1 LGPAPHAMPPLRP
14 RSRWPVEPAPP
25 PPPQMPAQMPKWGLY
40 ALRLAAVTAFAA
52 ATAFAAL
59 VPFVLAHLGL
69 AQGIDDE
76 MTSVGF
82 DAERVQ
88 LIVFA
93 LLVLAGGVGAGI
105 VLRWRSPV
113 WLGGVLYYT
122 FGYLLPYISQA
133 QHPTQAPDGTPRVL
147 VRGAFAITLA
157 TLLAVGVVFSGAGAV
172 LGEACGRV
180 FAIPLITLGRFVV
193 ARTGR
198 HGSPRAAPREVWTT
212 IAALGLSAIIV
223 IALLL
228 VASNLDTILNYGT
241 VATIYQ
247 PVQVAALQG
256 TIAQGTYPS
265 PALGG
270 RWRPYMIYLPPSY
283 SAFPQRRYPVVYMLH
298 GNPGSMTD
306 WFAGAHLD
314 TIANDLITA
323 GKIRE
328 TIFVAPDG
336 NGPDYRVSEWANSFD
351 NRQRLEDSIVYDL
364 VHEVDTHYRTLA
376 DSADR
381 AIAGN
386 SDGGFAAANIA
397 LHHPDVFDTVLS
409 LGGYF
414 VADNG
419 PVFGVGPASTAYRRT
434 NSPAMYVTTPS
445 GLQAARALTFFI
457 GVGTQDRPYFP
468 LGIAFYGE
476 LRQLGVRADLL
487 RVPGGHSW
495 QVWAP
500 QAAYALPIMEPPV
513 AQGSSPDRSLN
524 RSLNRS
530 LK

>member
-1 LGPAPHAMPPLRP
+1 
-14 RSRWPVEPAPP
+14 
-25 PPPQMPAQMPKWGLY
+25 
-40 ALRLAAVTAFAA
+40 
-52 ATAFAAL
+52 
-59 VPFVLAHLGL
+59 
-69 AQGIDDE
+69 
-76 MTSVGF
+76 
-82 DAERVQ
+82 
-88 LIVFA
+88 
-93 LLVLAGGVGAGI
+93 
-105 VLRWRSPV
+105 
-113 WLGGVLYYT
+113 
-122 FGYLLPYISQA
+122 
-133 QHPTQAPDGTPRVL
+133 
-147 VRGAFAITLA
+147 
-157 TLLAVGVVFSGAGAV
+157 
-172 LGEACGRV
+172 
-180 FAIPLITLGRFVV
+180 
-193 ARTGR
+193 
-198 HGSPRAAPREVWTT
+198 VWTT

-247 PVQVAALQG
+247 PVQVATLQG
-256 TIAQGTYPS
+256 TIEQGTYPS

-314 TIANDLITA
+314 TIANELITA

-351 NRQRLEDSIVYDL
+351 NRQRMEDSIVYDL

-376 DSADR
+376 DPADR

-476 LRQLGVRADLL
+476 LRRLGVRADLL
-487 RVPGGHSW
+487 QVPGGHSW

-500 QAAYALPIMEPPV
+500 QAAHALPIMEAPV

-524 RSLNRS
+524 RF